1 MTTVLCG
8 DYALTRPP
16 YVHDEDDEGVTVW
29 HDSGRAA
36 RWEVEENNSLSLTL
50 FYGSDPWVPVA
61 CLTAKTEENA
71 LAILKSW
78 CEDNTLP

>member
-8 DYALTRPP
+8 DSALTGRP
-16 YVHDEDDEGVTVW
+16 YVYDEDDEGGTVW

-36 RWEVEENNSLSLTL
+36 RWVVEENNSLSLTL
-50 FYGSDPWVPVA
+50 FYGSDPWVTAA
-61 CLTAKTEENA
+61 CMTANSEEDA
-71 LAILKSW
+71 LAILKTW